1 MEKNLNRHGKG
12 RPRLGKFRRRHL
24 PRVTVDSQL
33 IIKLRQFSATNP
45 DLSMSMHVETAI
57 KDYLNRNS
65 NV

>member
-12 RPRLGKFRRRHL
+12 RPRLGKLRRRHL
-24 PRVTVDSQL
+24 PRLTVDAQL
-33 IIKLRQFSATNP
+33 IRNLRQFSATNP

-57 KDYLNRNS
+57 KDYLERKS